1 MIRYSLRAFGMLLV
15 VLGLPTI
22 FAPVGDTLLLLGTA
36 MLVVC
41 GTVSLLSYAYRGIA
55 RAAGES
61 GFSALRRRR
70 APEGGTPPPAR

>member
-1 MIRYSLRAFGMLLV
+1 MIRYSLSAFGMLLV

-41 GTVSLLSYAYRGIA
+41 GAVSLLGCAYRGIA
-55 RAAGES
+55 RVASERASVRFAG
-61 GFSALRRRR
+61 GVRRR
-70 APEGGTPPPAR
+70 AGLLRQ